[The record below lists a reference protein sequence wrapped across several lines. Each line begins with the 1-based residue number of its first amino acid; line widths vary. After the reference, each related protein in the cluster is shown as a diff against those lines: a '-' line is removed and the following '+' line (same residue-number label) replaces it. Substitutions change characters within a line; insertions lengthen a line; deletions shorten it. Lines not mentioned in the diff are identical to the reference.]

1 MYTPFATLALSVAL
15 MVSSAAAASPAASQ
29 PAASQL
35 AASQPAALPAAAS
48 QPAPA
53 AALKPGLWEMSVV
66 VENVAAGSRR
76 QLIGRSCITA
86 SDSTNPQRVIPIQ
99 REAGMQCENRD
110 LKRDGSNWVWAFSCK
125 SPEAAQ
131 AGNGRLSILGA
142 SYLGRAEAELKT
154 KGAKPVK
161 LAQTYA
167 GRWLQ
172 ACS

>member
-1 MYTPFATLALSVAL
+1 MHTPFATAALSSAL
-15 MVSSAAAASPAASQ
+15 MVSAAAAAPPAASQ
-29 PAASQL
+29 PAASQ
-35 AASQPAALPAAAS
+35 PAAVPAAAS

-66 VENVAAGSRR
+66 VENAAAGSRR
-76 QLIGRSCITA
+76 QLVGRSCITA

-110 LKRDGSNWVWAFSCK
+110 LKRSGSNWVWAFSCK
-125 SPEAAQ
+125 SPEATQ

-161 LAQTYA
+161 LAQTYS